1 MASTTDDQ
9 SARVAIVTGAGRR
22 IGNVIARRLA
32 AGGYRVA
39 LHSNTSLEA
48 AQRSADELS
57 RSCSQCIAVGCDLRD
72 ETATRAMIRH
82 VHQHFGRIDALINSA
97 AIWKPKPLELVTA
110 DDVRQHFEINA
121 LATFV
126 CCQEAGLF
134 MASQPSGGAI
144 VNIGDWAIVRP
155 YLNYLAY
162 FVSKGGIPAMTRGF
176 AVELA
181 RRNPRV
187 RVNAILPG
195 PVLLPLDLPEVE
207 RQAAIDATLVRREGT
222 PENVAHAVVFLLE
235 NDFVTGVCLPVD
247 GGRSIFSGAYE
258 IAHGEALG

>member
-9 SARVAIVTGAGRR
+9 SAPVAIVTGAGRR

-32 AGGYRVA
+32 AGGLRVA
-39 LHSNTSLEA
+39 LHSHTSLAA

-57 RSCSQCIAVGCDLRD
+57 QSSSECIAVSCDLRD
-72 ETATRAMIRH
+72 EAATRAMIRH
-82 VHQHFGRIDALINSA
+82 VQQHFGRIDALVNSA
-97 AIWKPKPLELVTA
+97 AIWKPKPLELITA
-110 DDVRQHFEINA
+110 DDVRQQFEINA

-126 CCQEAGLF
+126 CCQEAGLI
-134 MASQPSGGAI
+134 MAGQPTGGAI

-162 FVSKGGIPAMTRGF
+162 FASKGAIPTMTRAF

-195 PVLLPLDLPEVE
+195 PVLLPLDLPPAD
-207 RQAAIDATLVRREGT
+207 RQAAIEATLARREGT

-247 GGRSIFSGAYE
+247 GGRSIFSGAFE
-258 IAHGEALG
+258 IGHSEALG